1 MKRTIL
7 FAFVF
12 AVLTLVNLEC
22 TTDST
27 QPKFSPVIT
36 ISTAMPAPDWAVEE
50 RNLFAL
56 YDSASRLFA
65 DNYLAENGFMK
76 VVERWG
82 GNDGPDDAM
91 ENFSHWPLVYALG
104 GPDALLEIY
113 KKAWAGHLVQFTK
126 AKAPDVEMAKDGMYY
141 KEFITSF
148 DWEHNGEGLSA
159 FNFYGLSNPDDSVYR
174 RRMMRF
180 AGFYMNEDPDA
191 PNYDPEHKI
200 IRSLHNG
207 SRGPKLT
214 DASVMDW
221 GGEPVEGH
229 PERLERYT
237 TAANIRGDHPLNLLS
252 TTLAMNAYLLTGEK
266 KYRDWILEYA
276 GAWRDRVLKNGGNI
290 PTNIGLDGK
299 IGGEW
304 DGKWYGGTFGWNFWP
319 QSKVR
324 NYFIRGPR
332 VAFGNAFMLTQDQSF
347 ITPLQQQIDNL
358 YAAKKDDGSRILL
371 PNKYGDDGWYGY
383 MRPRHSDVLRDIYL
397 WSMDTTKL
405 TNLNQDPWI
414 NFLLG
419 KNPDYPETAIQNEMK
434 YISWCMDE
442 MYADTVSEEIRDTD
456 DPQKLN
462 PVKGGTLVHLTTGG
476 NDPGIAGNILHC
488 RVRYFDPDRK
498 RAGLPDNVAALV
510 QKITPDGIELTLV
523 NTNTDQA
530 RRIILQAGAYGEHQ
544 FTKVIIEDQQ
554 IPVNNHLLSI
564 DFAPGAGSKMILKM
578 NLYANSPSL
587 KLPW

>member
-1 MKRTIL
+1 MKKSIL
-7 FAFVF
+7 ISFAFIVF
-12 AVLTLVNLEC
+12 TLINLEC
-22 TTDST
+22 TNDST
-27 QPKFSPVIT
+27 QPKSTPVIT
-36 ISTAMPAPDWAVEE
+36 ISTAMPTPDWAIAE

-65 DNYLAENGFMK
+65 DKYLAENGFMK

-91 ENFSHWPLVYALG
+91 ENFSHWPLMYALG

-113 KKAWAGHLVQFTK
+113 KKAWKGHLVQYTQ
-126 AKAPDVEMAKDGMYY
+126 AKIPDVEMAKDGMYY

-159 FNFYGLSNPDDSVYR
+159 FNFYGLSNPNDSVYR
-174 RRMMRF
+174 NRMKRF

-191 PNYDPEHKI
+191 SNYDPEHKI

-214 DASVMDW
+214 DASLMDW
-221 GGEPVEGH
+221 GGEPVAGH

-252 TTLAMNAYLLTGEK
+252 TTLAMNGYLLTGEK

-276 GAWRDRVLKNGGNI
+276 GAWRDRILENGGNI
-290 PTNIGLDGK
+290 PTNIGLDGT

-319 QSKVR
+319 QSNVR

-332 VAFGNAFMLTQDQSF
+332 VAFGNAFMLTQNENF
-347 ITPLQQQIDNL
+347 IVPLQQQIDNL
-358 YAAKKDDGSRILL
+358 YAAKKIEGSKILI

-397 WSMDTTKL
+397 WSLDTTRL
-405 TNLNQDPWI
+405 SYLHDDPWI

-419 KNPDYPETAIQNEMK
+419 KNPEYPVKAIEWEQK
-434 YISWCMDE
+434 FIYKCME
-442 MYADTVSEEIRDTD
+442 GMAADTSTQEIRDTD

-462 PVKGGTLVHLTTGG
+462 PVKAGTLVKLTTGG

-488 RVRYFDPDRK
+488 RVRYFDPVLK
-498 RAGLPDNVAALV
+498 RAGLPKDVGALV
-510 QKITPDGIELTLV
+510 EKITPEGIELTLV
-523 NTNTDQA
+523 NTNASQS
-530 RRIILQAGAYGEHQ
+530 RKVILQAGAYGEHQ
-544 FTKVIIEDQQ
+544 FTDVIIETQK
-554 IPVNNHLLSI
+554 IPVNNQLL
-564 DFAPGAGSKMILKM
+564 DVDLTPGAGCKINLRM